1 MTDGVGG
8 NRTEAV
14 ACEMDGDGRSSV
26 VGVSGEGRTT
36 VAGVVM
42 VVGEDVV
49 KRWARKG
56 KVRG

>member
-14 ACEMDGDGRSSV
+14 ACEMDGDGGSSV

-49 KRWARKG
+49 KGGLG
-56 KVRG
+56 KEK